1 MSRSLKAVAT
11 AVWRVLDSVG
21 GRTFVLLT
29 IGITAAALLSLT
41 LAEGSRR
48 RDFEIL
54 RTNQLVDRA
63 TRIQQRWILEPTEA
77 ARIAS
82 VQTNLGVRMH
92 DTAPP
97 FQRDPELEKKLVSA
111 MGAGLRPTG
120 GPAPSAACLPPG
132 FQQPMSSELGSGFEL
147 KLDCW
152 LFSFTPPGDTRRTF
166 AMFQPPVVMPVGSSR
181 NPVYLLILLAA
192 SAALSV
198 LVARFV
204 TLPLRRLTDAATA
217 FAESLDAQ
225 DAHVGGPSEVRTAL
239 STFNIMQ
246 ARVRAGLRE
255 RTQLLAAISHDLQ
268 TPLTRLRLRLE
279 QVQDADLRARLVA
292 DVMATQSLV
301 SEGLDLA
308 RSHETTEPWSMVDI
322 DSLVESLAEDA
333 AEFGAEVRFV
343 GGCGCSL
350 RVKPNALGRA
360 LNNLIDNAVT
370 YGGSAELTCFVQRDR
385 VVIQV
390 RDHGPGLPDPDDK
403 RLFEPFVRGGDSPAP
418 GRRGTGIGLTIAR
431 ALAAA
436 SGATVR
442 LANHPAGGL
451 IASISLPNAI

>member
-1 MSRSLKAVAT
+1 M
-11 AVWRVLDSVG
+11 
-21 GRTFVLLT
+21 
-29 IGITAAALLSLT
+29 
-41 LAEGSRR
+41 
-48 RDFEIL
+48 
-54 RTNQLVDRA
+54 
-63 TRIQQRWILEPTEA
+63 PTE
-77 ARIAS
+77 
-82 VQTNLGVRMH
+82 
-92 DTAPP
+92 
-97 FQRDPELEKKLVSA
+97 
-111 MGAGLRPTG
+111 
-120 GPAPSAACLPPG
+120 
-132 FQQPMSSELGSGFEL
+132 SSH
-147 KLDCW
+147 
-152 LFSFTPPGDTRRTF
+152 
-166 AMFQPPVVMPVGSSR
+166 

-217 FAESLDAQ
+217 FADSLDAQ
-225 DAHVGGPSEVRTAL
+225 DAHVGGPREVRTAL

-246 ARVRAGLRE
+246 ARVRSGLRE

-279 QVQDADLRARLVA
+279 QVQDDDLRARLVA

-308 RSHETTEPWSMVDI
+308 RSYETTEPWSMVDI

-333 AEFGAEVRFV
+333 AEFGADVRFV

-350 RVKPNALGRA
+350 RVKPNALARA

-370 YGGSAELTCFVQRDR
+370 YGGSAELRCSVQRDN
-385 VVIQV
+385 VVIEV
-390 RDHGPGLPDPDDK
+390 RDRGPGLPDPDDE
-403 RLFEPFVRGGDSPAP
+403 RLFEPFVRRTAVSTP

-431 ALAAA
+431 AQAVA

-442 LANHPAGGL
+442 LANHPDGGL
-451 IASISLPNAI
+451 IASISLAKAG

>member
-1 MSRSLKAVAT
+1 MIRGLRAAT
-11 AVWRVLDSVG
+11 IALWRLLDSVG

-29 IGITAAALLSLT
+29 IGITAAAVLSLA

-48 RDFEIL
+48 RDFEVL
-54 RTNQLVDRA
+54 RTNQLVARA
-63 TRIQQRWILEPTEA
+63 TEIQQRWTAQPTEA
-77 ARIAS
+77 ARKAS
-82 VQTNLGVRMH
+82 VQTNPGVRLH
-92 DTAPP
+92 DETPP
-97 FQRDPELEKKLVSA
+97 FQRDPELERKLIAA
-111 MGAGLRPTG
+111 MGARYQPTG
-120 GPAPSAACLPPG
+120 GAAPSEACLPPG
-132 FQQPMSSELGSGFEL
+132 FQRQMPEQLGNGFEL

-152 LFSFTPPGDTRRTF
+152 LVSFTPPGDSRRTV
-166 AMFQPPVVMPVGSSR
+166 AMFQPPVVMPTESSR

-192 SAALSV
+192 SAALSL

-217 FAESLDAQ
+217 FSDSLDAQ
-225 DAHVGGPSEVRTAL
+225 DAHVGGPREVRTAL

-279 QVQDADLRARLVA
+279 QVQDDDLRARLVA

-333 AEFGAEVRFV
+333 AEFGADVRFA

-350 RVKPNALGRA
+350 RVKPNALARA

-370 YGGSAELTCFVQRDR
+370 YGQAAELRCSVQRDC
-385 VVIQV
+385 VVIEV
-390 RDHGPGLPDPDDK
+390 RDRGPGLPDPDDE
-403 RLFEPFVRGGDSPAP
+403 RLFEPFVRRTAVPTP

-431 ALAAA
+431 AQAAA

-451 IASISLPNAI
+451 VASISLPNAG

>member
-1 MSRSLKAVAT
+1 MSRSLKAAAT
-11 AVWRVLDSVG
+11 AVWRILDSVG

-29 IGITAAALLSLT
+29 IGITAAAVLSLA

-48 RDFEIL
+48 RDFEVL
-54 RTNQLVDRA
+54 RTNQLVVRA
-63 TRIQQRWILEPTEA
+63 TEIQQRWMAQPTEA
-77 ARIAS
+77 ARKAS
-82 VQTNLGVRMH
+82 VLTNRGIRLH
-92 DTAPP
+92 DVAPP
-97 FQRDPELEKKLVSA
+97 FQRDPELERKLVAA
-111 MGAGLRPTG
+111 MGARFQPTG
-120 GPAPSAACLPPG
+120 GAAPSSACLPPG
-132 FQQPMSSELGSGFEL
+132 FRRQMPAHLGNGFEL
-147 KLDCW
+147 TLDCW
-152 LFSFTPPGDTRRTF
+152 LVSFTPPGDVRRTF
-166 AMFQPPVVMPVGSSR
+166 AMFQPPLVMPTESSH

-217 FAESLDAQ
+217 FADSLDAQ

-246 ARVRAGLRE
+246 ARVRSGLRE

-279 QVQDADLRARLVA
+279 QVQDDDLRARLVA

-308 RSHETTEPWSMVDI
+308 RSYETTEPWSMVDI

-333 AEFGAEVRFV
+333 AEFGADVRFV

-350 RVKPNALGRA
+350 RVKPNALARA

-370 YGGSAELTCFVQRDR
+370 YGGSAELRCSVQRDN
-385 VVIQV
+385 VVIEV
-390 RDHGPGLPDPDDK
+390 RDRGPGLPDPDDE
-403 RLFEPFVRGGDSPAP
+403 RLFEPFVRRTAVSTP

-431 ALAAA
+431 AQAVA

-442 LANHPAGGL
+442 LANHPDGGL
-451 IASISLPNAI
+451 IASISLAKAG